1 MNARSGWIASN
12 TSVDSYFGETQLRIH
27 AIRYYLST
35 ATSVHK
41 LDAIFTYLGWR
52 SHHRTLKTW
61 VDLSNRHRQWLINA
75 SYAVKRLGHGIISH
89 LLKMVPS

>member
-1 MNARSGWIASN
+1 MRTRRGRFREVGILQQLVCGRVMNARSGWIASN

-41 LDAIFTYLGWR
+41 LDAIFTYLG
-52 SHHRTLKTW
+52 
-61 VDLSNRHRQWLINA
+61 
-75 SYAVKRLGHGIISH
+75 
-89 LLKMVPS
+89 